1 MDPRAEAL
9 ALMAPNGSVV
19 CSLHRLRL
27 APALEAPST
36 AMADML
42 LPCTRLRT
50 PTRSATRLASHEDF
64 VVGMTHQT
72 PTIWSIGTLAC
83 TALQMLD
90 LLCYSAAGRHRQ

>member
-19 CSLHRLRL
+19 CSLHRLHL
-27 APALEAPST
+27 ALALAAPST

-50 PTRSATRLASHEDF
+50 PTRSATSLFSLEDVELLSDTPDAHH
-64 VVGMTHQT
+64 VV
-72 PTIWSIGTLAC
+72 
-83 TALQMLD
+83 
-90 LLCYSAAGRHRQ
+90 HRNLGLHCRANA

>member
-19 CSLHRLRL
+19 CSLHRLHL
-27 APALEAPST
+27 ALALAAPST

-50 PTRSATRLASHEDF
+50 PTRSATSLSSLEDF
-64 VVGMTHQT
+64 VVGVTHPT
-72 PTIWSIGTLAC
+72 PTMWSIGTLAC
-83 TALQMLD
+83 TA
-90 LLCYSAAGRHRQ
+90 CANA